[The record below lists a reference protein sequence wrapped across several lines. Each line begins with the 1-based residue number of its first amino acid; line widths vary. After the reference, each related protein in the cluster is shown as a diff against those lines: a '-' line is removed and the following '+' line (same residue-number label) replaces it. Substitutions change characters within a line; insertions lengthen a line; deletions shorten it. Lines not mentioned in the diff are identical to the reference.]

1 MEYWVESNNKFSKMM
16 KVLFLGMCILLTGC
30 SASQEEKQMDKTE
43 ESFVLKEEQE
53 SGIESKS
60 SKYQPERSRTGPYN
74 FTEHIEKNIRY

>member
-1 MEYWVESNNKFSKMM
+1 M
-16 KVLFLGMCILLTGC
+16 TGC

-60 SKYQPERSRTGPYN
+60 SKYQPERSRTRTLYN

>member
-1 MEYWVESNNKFSKMM
+1 MM

-53 SGIESKS
+53 IGIESKS
-60 SKYQPERSRTGPYN
+60 SKYKPEINRTGPYN
-74 FTEHIEKNIRY
+74 FNEHKEKKHKIKNQ